1 MVIDCTAGS
10 DSSKSTRTPTDT
22 HRVDAEVK
30 GKEEEEE
37 ERNGGSGSSEDSK
50 RALAHR
56 TIGRREERAIEKVIN
71 YPTNDNKIKPTVLGM
86 IIVHLKMIP

>member
-1 MVIDCTAGS
+1 MAVDCTAGS
-10 DSSKSTRTPTDT
+10 DSSKPTRTPTDM

-30 GKEEEEE
+30 AKEEEEE
-37 ERNGGSGSSEDSK
+37 ERNGGSGSSEDSE

-71 YPTNDNKIKPTVLGM
+71 YPSNNHKIKPTVLGT